1 MEYKRSTTSMTPDH
15 NGKVGV
21 GMAANPLPFLTPR
34 PERRR
39 PDARSIDWGS
49 SKAEKDRGEV
59 NIQVLLR
66 CRPLSDDEQKC
77 NVPKAITC
85 NEQKR
90 EVVILQNV
98 ANKQVDK
105 VFTFDKVFGPK
116 AQQRSIYD
124 QAIFPIVNEVLE
136 GFNCT
141 VFAYGQTGT
150 GKTYTMEG
158 GMRNKAGE
166 LPAEAGVIP
175 RAVRQ
180 IFDTLEAQNADYS
193 MKVTFLELYNEEI
206 VDLLAAEDCSRALE
220 ERQKKPIS
228 LMEDGKGCVLVRG
241 LEEEVVYSANDI
253 YNLLERGAAKRRT
266 ADTLLNKHSSR
277 SHSVFTITVHVKQ
290 ATVGSEEVI
299 KYGKLNLVDLAGSEN
314 ISRSGARDGRARE
327 AGEINKSLLTLGR
340 VINALVEHSVHVPYR
355 DSKLTRLLRD
365 SFGGKT
371 KTCIIA
377 TVSPSAHCLEE
388 TLSTLDYAHRAKNI
402 KNKPEANQ
410 KMSKAM
416 LLKDIYLEIEKMKQD
431 LRATREKNGVYIPN
445 ERFAQEE
452 AEKKMK
458 NEKIEQLEIDLNI
471 SEKQVNNYREL
482 YESEQEKRLSFE
494 SDLKDCKENLENS
507 NKALLDIQGKHREAM
522 AMLKKKEFIISK
534 LLDSENRLVEHAK
547 GLRNKLQDASDNV
560 TELFSKIDR
569 KNKLEAENHGML
581 LSFGCQLDH
590 SLKDLQKVVLSSVS
604 EQQQQMRCMEEQVSS
619 FLDTKHTK
627 TQVLESRIKNITET
641 CTSGMMVLKDLA
653 DTLQIQASSNLVHM
667 KTRISDQIMAVENI
681 FKNAVLEVKNA
692 TCDIQNSI
700 DDQKQMLALSAQQ
713 HEEGLHKSLMSA
725 HDISMATIGFFD
737 DLSQRATKLMAV
749 LEENHKTRSHQLAA
763 FEKNF
768 KEDAAK
774 EEHLAIESISA
785 ILRNLTAK
793 QTSRVSW
800 KIPLAHIYIMI
811 HDKSTVN
818 PFRILT
824 IRLSDQVSEASRSI
838 DHISSQDNKILLQD
852 ISNMLQVS
860 DDGKAEVNEYIEKA
874 NARFTENTCV
884 LTENQALMEICL
896 EECTNKVGNSLRH
909 WDNTQLAIDRLN
921 KSSMVETESFIREK
935 IHENNLR
942 GEEIVAK
949 HISIETNFKSEA
961 SDLESSVK
969 DSIMLDQE
977 MGKELDSMSKI
988 CLDHLICLEDKHGD
1002 RTTNMLNQA
1011 ECLKKA
1017 YQVDG
1022 DSGPRKH
1029 EIDVPS
1035 MTSIEAMRTPAFAD
1049 LLSDNQHKF
1058 VENVSKPKVHNQ
1070 RLSTGSPNRSPFAD
1084 VN

>member
-15 NGKVGV
+15 SGKVGV
-21 GMAANPLPFLTPR
+21 GMVANPLPFLTPR

-39 PDARSIDWGS
+39 TDPRSIDWNS
-49 SKAEKDRGEV
+49 SKPERDRGEV

-66 CRPLSDDEQKC
+66 CRPLSDDEQKS

-85 NEQKR
+85 NEHKR
-90 EVVILQNV
+90 EVVILHNV

-158 GMRNKAGE
+158 GMRNKGGE

-206 VDLLAAEDCSRALE
+206 VDLLAVEDYSRGLE

-365 SFGGKT
+365 SLGGKT

-445 ERFAQEE
+445 ERFAQDE

-458 NEKIEQLEIDLNI
+458 NDKIEQLEIDLNI

-494 SDLKDCKENLENS
+494 NDLKACKENLENS
-507 NKALLDIQGKHREAM
+507 KKALLDIQGKHREAVS
-522 AMLKKKEFIISK
+522 MLKKKEFIISK
-534 LLDSENRLVEHAK
+534 LLDSENCLVEHAK
-547 GLRNKLQDASDNV
+547 GLRTKLQDASEDV
-560 TELFSKIDR
+560 TGLSSKIDH

-590 SLKDLQKVVLSSVS
+590 SLKDLQKIVLSSVS
-604 EQQQQMRCMEEQVSS
+604 QQQQQMRCMEEQVSS
-619 FLDTKHTK
+619 FLDIKHAK
-627 TQVLESRIKNITET
+627 THILESRIKNITDSY
-641 CTSGMMVLKDLA
+641 TSGMMVLEDLV
-653 DTLQIQASSNLVHM
+653 DTLQIQASSDLVHM
-667 KTRISDQIMAVENI
+667 KSRISDQIMAVENI
-681 FKNAVLEVKNA
+681 FKNAVLEAKNA

-700 DDQKQMLALSAQQ
+700 TDQKQMLALSAQQ

-725 HDISMATIGFFD
+725 HEISRATIDFFN

-749 LEENHKTRSHQLAA
+749 LEETHKTRSHQLAA

-768 KEDAAK
+768 KEDAAR

-793 QTSRVSW
+793 QTS
-800 KIPLAHIYIMI
+800 M
-811 HDKSTVN
+811 
-818 PFRILT
+818 
-824 IRLSDQVSEASRSI
+824 VSEASQNI
-838 DHISSQDNKILLQD
+838 GYVSSQDNKILLQD

-874 NARFTENTCV
+874 KTRFTENTFIS
-884 LTENQALMEICL
+884 TENRALMEICF
-896 EECTNKVGNSLRH
+896 EECTNKVGNSLQH
-909 WDNTQLAIDRLN
+909 WDITQLAINRLN
-921 KSSMVETESFIREK
+921 ESSMVGTESFIREK

-949 HISIETNFKSEA
+949 HVSIETNFKSEA

-969 DSIMLDQE
+969 DSLMLDQE
-977 MGKELDSMSKI
+977 TGKELDSLSKI
-988 CLDHLICLEDKHGD
+988 CLDHLTCFEDKHGD
-1002 RTTNMLNQA
+1002 RTKNILNQA

-1017 YQVDG
+1017 YQVDH

-1035 MTSIEAMRTPAFAD
+1035 VTSIEAMRTPAIAD
-1049 LLSDNQHKF
+1049 LLAASDNQHKC
-1058 VENVSKPKVHNQ
+1058 VENGLKSKLHNQ
-1070 RLSTGSPNRSPFAD
+1070 RLSMGSPNRSPFAD

>member
-1 MEYKRSTTSMTPDH
+1 MEYKRSGTSMTPDH
-15 NGKVGV
+15 SGKVGV
-21 GMAANPLPFLTPR
+21 GMVANPLPFLTPR

-39 PDARSIDWGS
+39 PDPRSIDWNS
-49 SKAEKDRGEV
+49 SKPEKDRGEV

-66 CRPLSDDEQKC
+66 CRPLSDDDQKC
-77 NVPKAITC
+77 NVPKVITC
-85 NEQKR
+85 NEHKR

-158 GMRNKAGE
+158 GMRNKSGE

-206 VDLLAAEDCSRALE
+206 VDLLAAEDYSRALE

-253 YNLLERGAAKRRT
+253 YNLLERGTAKRRT
-266 ADTLLNKHSSR
+266 ADTLLNKRSSR

-365 SFGGKT
+365 SLGGKT

-445 ERFAQEE
+445 ERFAQDE

-471 SEKQVNNYREL
+471 SEKQVNSYREL

-494 SDLKDCKENLENS
+494 SDLKDCKEKLENS

-522 AMLKKKEFIISK
+522 SMLKKKEFIISK
-534 LLDSENRLVEHAK
+534 LLDSENCLVEHAK
-547 GLRNKLQDASDNV
+547 GMRNKLQDASEDV
-560 TELFSKIDR
+560 TELFSKIDH
-569 KNKLEAENHGML
+569 KNKLEAENHQML

-590 SLKDLQKVVLSSVS
+590 SLKDLQKIVLSSVS
-604 EQQQQMRCMEEQVSS
+604 QQQQQMKCMEEQVSS
-619 FLDTKHTK
+619 FLDIKHAK
-627 TQVLESRIKNITET
+627 TQVLESRIKNITDT
-641 CTSGMMVLKDLA
+641 YTSGMTVLKDLV
-653 DTLQIQASSNLVHM
+653 DTLQIRASSDLVHM
-667 KTRISDQIMAVENI
+667 KSRISDQIMAVENI

-700 DDQKQMLALSAQQ
+700 NDQKQMLALSAQQ

-725 HDISMATIGFFD
+725 HEISRATIDFFN

-763 FEKNF
+763 FEKKF
-768 KEDAAK
+768 KEDAAR
-774 EEHLAIESISA
+774 EEHLAIENISE
-785 ILRNLTAK
+785 IIRNLTAK
-793 QTSRVSW
+793 QTSRVS
-800 KIPLAHIYIMI
+800 
-811 HDKSTVN
+811 
-818 PFRILT
+818 
-824 IRLSDQVSEASRSI
+824 EASRKI
-838 DHISSQDNKILLQD
+838 DHLSSQDNKILLQD

-860 DDGKAEVNEYIEKA
+860 DDGKAEVNGYIEKA
-874 NARFTENTCV
+874 KARFTENTFIS
-884 LTENQALMEICL
+884 TENRALMESCL
-896 EECTNKVGNSLRH
+896 EECTNKVGYSLLH

-921 KSSMVETESFIREK
+921 ESSMVETESFIREK

-942 GEEIVAK
+942 GEEIVTK
-949 HISIETNFKSEA
+949 HVSMEASFKSEA
-961 SDLESSVK
+961 SGLESSVK
-969 DSIMLDQE
+969 DSLMVDQE
-977 MGKELDSMSKI
+977 TGKELDSMSKI
-988 CLDHLICLEDKHGD
+988 CLDHLTCFEDKHGD
-1002 RTTNMLNQA
+1002 RTRNMLNQA

-1017 YQVDG
+1017 YQVDH

-1029 EIDVPS
+1029 EIDIPS
-1035 MTSIEAMRTPAFAD
+1035 VTSIEAMRAPAFAD
-1049 LLSDNQHKF
+1049 LLVSDNQHKR
-1058 VENVSKPKVHNQ
+1058 VENGSKPKVHNQ
-1070 RLSTGSPNRSPFAD
+1070 RLSMGSPNRSPFAD

>member
-1 MEYKRSTTSMTPDH
+1 MTPDH
-15 NGKVGV
+15 SGKVGV
-21 GMAANPLPFLTPR
+21 GMVANPLPFLTPR

-39 PDARSIDWGS
+39 PDPRSIDWNS
-49 SKAEKDRGEV
+49 SKPEKDRGEV

-66 CRPLSDDEQKC
+66 CRPLSDDDQKC
-77 NVPKAITC
+77 NVPKVITC
-85 NEQKR
+85 NEHKR

-158 GMRNKAGE
+158 GMRNKIFQSGE

-206 VDLLAAEDCSRALE
+206 VDLLAAEDYSRALE

-253 YNLLERGAAKRRT
+253 YNLLERGTAKRRT
-266 ADTLLNKHSSR
+266 ADTLLNKR
-277 SHSVFTITVHVKQ
+277 S
-290 ATVGSEEVI
+290 
-299 KYGKLNLVDLAGSEN
+299 
-314 ISRSGARDGRARE
+314 
-327 AGEINKSLLTLGR
+327 
-340 VINALVEHSVHVPYR
+340 R

-365 SFGGKT
+365 SLGGKT

-445 ERFAQEE
+445 ERFAQDE

-471 SEKQVNNYREL
+471 SEKQVNSYREL

-494 SDLKDCKENLENS
+494 SDLKDCKEKLENS

-522 AMLKKKEFIISK
+522 SMLKKKEFIISK
-534 LLDSENRLVEHAK
+534 LLDSENCLVEHAK
-547 GLRNKLQDASDNV
+547 GMRNKLQDASEDV
-560 TELFSKIDR
+560 TELFSKIDH
-569 KNKLEAENHGML
+569 KNKLEAENHQML

-590 SLKDLQKVVLSSVS
+590 SLKDLQKIVLSSVS
-604 EQQQQMRCMEEQVSS
+604 QQQQQMKCMEEQVSS
-619 FLDTKHTK
+619 FLDIKHAK
-627 TQVLESRIKNITET
+627 TQVLESRIKNITDT
-641 CTSGMMVLKDLA
+641 YTSGMTVLKDLV
-653 DTLQIQASSNLVHM
+653 DTLQIRASSDLVHM
-667 KTRISDQIMAVENI
+667 KSRISDQIMAI

-700 DDQKQMLALSAQQ
+700 NDQKQMLALSAQQ

-725 HDISMATIGFFD
+725 HEISRATIDFFN

-763 FEKNF
+763 FEKKF
-768 KEDAAK
+768 KEDAAR
-774 EEHLAIESISA
+774 EEHLAIENISE
-785 ILRNLTAK
+785 IIRNLTAK
-793 QTSRVSW
+793 QTSRVS
-800 KIPLAHIYIMI
+800 
-811 HDKSTVN
+811 
-818 PFRILT
+818 
-824 IRLSDQVSEASRSI
+824 EASRKI
-838 DHISSQDNKILLQD
+838 DHLSSQDNKILLQD

-860 DDGKAEVNEYIEKA
+860 DDGKAEVGY
-874 NARFTENTCV
+874 
-884 LTENQALMEICL
+884 
-896 EECTNKVGNSLRH
+896 SLLH

-921 KSSMVETESFIREK
+921 ESSMVETESFIREK

-942 GEEIVAK
+942 GEEIVTK
-949 HISIETNFKSEA
+949 HVSMEASFKSEA
-961 SDLESSVK
+961 SGLESSVK
-969 DSIMLDQE
+969 DSLMVDQE
-977 MGKELDSMSKI
+977 TGKELDSMSKI
-988 CLDHLICLEDKHGD
+988 CLDHLTCFEDKHGD
-1002 RTTNMLNQA
+1002 RTRNMLNQA

-1017 YQVDG
+1017 YQVDH

-1029 EIDVPS
+1029 EIDIPS
-1035 MTSIEAMRTPAFAD
+1035 VTSIEAMRAPAFAD
-1049 LLSDNQHKF
+1049 LLVSDNQHKR
-1058 VENVSKPKVHNQ
+1058 VENGSKPKVHNQ
-1070 RLSTGSPNRSPFAD
+1070 RLSMGSPNRSPFAD